1 MIITE
6 NSQERLLHN
15 YSSNGRTIEECCAFV
30 EGMQATIRM
39 IDKMMREETNRNNKL
54 KNKRN
59 AKKSS

>member
-15 YSSNGRTIEECCAFV
+15 YSSNGRTIDECCAFV

-39 IDKMMREETNRNNKL
+39 VDKMMREEKTRNNKL

>member
-15 YSSNGRTIEECCAFV
+15 YSSNGRTIDECCAFV

-39 IDKMMREETNRNNKL
+39 VDKMMREEKTRNNKL
-54 KNKRN
+54 KKIRN